1 MLDSFVLVLTLC
13 GTLNSDN
20 SHNGN
25 SCEQFVIDSEQT
37 EISCLQGVQAV
48 HNGQSIRLQGL
59 IDDASNDWFKTVESN
74 SLECIIEDKE

>member
-13 GTLNSDN
+13 GTLHTGS
-20 SHNGN
+20 N

-59 IDDASNDWFKTVESN
+59 IADASNDWFKAVELN
-74 SLECIIEDKE
+74 SIECIIEDKE